1 MCQMGKAFSI
11 ARMAATADVT
21 FGWNGNEAEYE
32 RRMSRRWFSCDGN
45 GNERWD
51 NVKWTDPTRD
61 GLFIR

>member
-32 RRMSRRWFSCDGN
+32 RRQANEQKVVFVRW
-45 GNERWD
+45 ERWD
-51 NVKWTDPTRD
+51 NVNWTDPTRD